1 MELDAMEI
9 SLSVNEVSKFRT
21 GEEME
26 LEKHFFFLFSTCVN
40 SWGTLV
46 NISFAIKYQFVFFR

>member
-26 LEKHFFFLFSTCVN
+26 LEKHFFFYFRRVLTC
-40 SWGTLV
+40 GG
-46 NISFAIKYQFVFFR
+46 R

>member
-26 LEKHFFFLFSTCVN
+26 LEKHFFLFSTCVN

>member
-26 LEKHFFFLFSTCVN
+26 LEKHFFFIFDVC
-40 SWGTLV
+40 
-46 NISFAIKYQFVFFR
+46 

>member
-9 SLSVNEVSKFRT
+9 SLSVNEVSNRGRNGIRET
-21 GEEME
+21 
-26 LEKHFFFLFSTCVN
+26 FFLFSTCVN

>member
-26 LEKHFFFLFSTCVN
+26 LEKHFFLFSCVN